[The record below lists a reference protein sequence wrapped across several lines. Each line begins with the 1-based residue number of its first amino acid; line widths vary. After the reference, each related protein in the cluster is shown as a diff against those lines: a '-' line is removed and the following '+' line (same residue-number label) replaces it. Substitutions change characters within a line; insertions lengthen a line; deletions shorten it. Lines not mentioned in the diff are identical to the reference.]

1 MLALVYLSC
10 NLNLTI
16 LNLSCYIIS
25 NNNKHKLDTNQM
37 LAFLTFFF
45 KRLLLIIPTALGVVT
60 LTFFLIHLVPGDPV
74 EVLLGEHALPADR
87 QALTESLGLH
97 LPLFEQFKVFVW
109 GVIQFDF
116 GTSFYSGKE
125 VVSLIGSRL
134 GATVQLALAAILFAI
149 SLAVPLGLWAALHKN
164 KWQDRLALTF
174 SMLAFSMPSFW
185 LGPLMMIFFS
195 LYLGLLPV
203 SGNEQLSS
211 IVLPA
216 ITLGM
221 AMSAMTARLL
231 RSSLLESMASDYI
244 KTAKAKGLSESKI
257 MRRHALKNALLP
269 VVTIVFLQ
277 AGALLTGAILT
288 EAVFSWPGLGSLI
301 VDALGKRD
309 YPTIQ
314 GCVLFIAF
322 VYMLMTL
329 ISDIVYALIDPRIR
343 YKEGV

>member
-1 MLALVYLSC
+1 
-10 NLNLTI
+10 
-16 LNLSCYIIS
+16 
-25 NNNKHKLDTNQM
+25 M
-37 LAFLTFFF
+37 LAFITFFL
-45 KRLLLIIPTALGVVT
+45 KRFFLIIPTAFGVVT

-97 LPLFEQFKVFVW
+97 LPLFEQFKAFVV
-109 GVIQFDF
+109 GIIHFDL

-125 VVSLIGSRL
+125 VTSLIASRL
-134 GATVQLALAAILFAI
+134 SATFYLALGAILFAL
-149 SLAVPLGLWAALHKN
+149 SCAVPLGLWAAFHKN

-185 LGPLMMIFFS
+185 LGPLMMIVFS

-203 SGNEQLSS
+203 SGNEEWSS
-211 IVLPA
+211 IILPA

-231 RSSLLESMASDYI
+231 RASLLESMASDYT
-244 KTAKAKGLSESKI
+244 KTAKAKGQSESKI
-257 MRRHALKNALLP
+257 IRHHALKNALLP
-269 VVTIVFLQ
+269 VVTVVFLQ

-301 VDALGKRD
+301 IDALGKRD

-329 ISDIVYALIDPRIR
+329 ISDVVYALIDPRIR
-343 YKEGV
+343 YKEKA

>member
-1 MLALVYLSC
+1 
-10 NLNLTI
+10 
-16 LNLSCYIIS
+16 
-25 NNNKHKLDTNQM
+25 M
-37 LAFLTFFF
+37 LAFLTFFI
-45 KRLLLIIPTALGVVT
+45 KRLFLIIPTAFGVVT

-87 QALTESLGLH
+87 QALQESLGLH
-97 LPLFEQFKVFVW
+97 LPLLEQFKVFVL
-109 GVIQFDF
+109 GVIQFDL
-116 GTSFYSGKE
+116 GTSFYSGKDVTSMIAE
-125 VVSLIGSRL
+125 RL
-134 GATVQLALAAILFAI
+134 GATVQLALAAILFAL
-149 SLAVPLGLWAALHKN
+149 SCAVPLGLWSALHKD

-185 LGPLMMIFFS
+185 LGPLLMIIFS
-195 LYLGLLPV
+195 LHLGLLPV
-203 SGNEQLSS
+203 SGNESASS
-211 IVLPA
+211 IILPA
-216 ITLGM
+216 ITLGV

-231 RSSLLESMASDYI
+231 RASLLESLASDYI
-244 KTAKAKGLSESKI
+244 KTAKAKGVSLKNI
-257 MRRHALKNALLP
+257 MRKHALKNALLP

-322 VYMLMTL
+322 VYMFMTL
-329 ISDIVYALIDPRIR
+329 ISDVVCAMIDPRIR
-343 YKEGV
+343 FSKGK